1 MFCCGIAVIWVP
13 RGTRTQEETGPDHC
27 CLLKGDSL
35 ELHKL
40 RKIRLHFRASL
51 GVQALVLLC
60 PGSEGLAP
68 MGKASVRTKTDT
80 ALCTERRGAC
90 ERSHFPSRTAGCH
103 PKVDLSCRAL
113 GVCSTKLWSW
123 RDEQLCLQLLLGRC
137 RKHRGFPMLSQ
148 GLLDGC
154 LMGQG
159 CWWDSVVCL
168 AFWGMGPHL
177 RLDPKWLSPT
187 GAGRRRRIA
196 PTLPPQ

>member
-90 ERSHFPSRTAGCH
+90 ERSHFPSRTSGCH

-123 RDEQLCLQLLLGRC
+123 RDEQL
-137 RKHRGFPMLSQ
+137 S
-148 GLLDGC
+148 
-154 LMGQG
+154 
-159 CWWDSVVCL
+159 
-168 AFWGMGPHL
+168 AFSCSWAGAGSTG
-177 RLDPKWLSPT
+177 LSPCYLRACWMAASWARA
-187 GAGRRRRIA
+187 AGG
-196 PTLPPQ
+196 TLLCVWPSGGWGHI